1 MMIPTK
7 KLEQIISMVDLSLL
21 DQAGLFKEEN
31 SGKMNPVILARQNG
45 LFVIAVISPKGLVH
59 DFALYSKQPLK
70 LSVNC

>member
-1 MMIPTK
+1 
-7 KLEQIISMVDLSLL
+7 MVDLSLL
-21 DQAGLFKEEN
+21 DQAGLFKDQVILKRKIR
-31 SGKMNPVILARQNG
+31 KMNLSYWPEYG

>member
-1 MMIPTK
+1 
-7 KLEQIISMVDLSLL
+7 MVDLSLL
-21 DQAGLFKEEN
+21 DQAGLFKDEVILKR
-31 SGKMNPVILARQNG
+31 KMNLSYWPEYG